1 MSNMPNF
8 NGQPNQPQNAPNVPQ
23 YNWNN
28 PVPNMPNN
36 APNMAML
43 PWLLATL
50 RDPNAL
56 ASFLNMMNNGQG
68 PSMPNMNM
76 PPQPSAPQPSPNQ
89 VPISQTVN
97 QISSARV
104 ITSLDDI
111 KPSEVPVDDTTRI
124 FMTDD
129 LQTIYAKKWDNNGEL
144 KNMVFQRVPDE
155 DPNQQ
160 SSSESNTDSRFSEIE
175 NRIDSI
181 IQITRDLATK
191 VEKMNVVT
199 DSNNSKST
207 QKKGGTANG

>member
-1 MSNMPNF
+1 MSNIPNYNSQQPNQSQNMPNS
-8 NGQPNQPQNAPNVPQ
+8 QS

-28 PVPNMPNN
+28 PVPNIPNSN
-36 APNMAML
+36 NMAML
-43 PWLLATL
+43 PWFLAML

-56 ASFLNMMNNGQG
+56 ASFLNSVNNQ
-68 PSMPNMNM
+68 PASAPPMPNVN
-76 PPQPSAPQPSPNQ
+76 PQPSAPQP
-89 VPISQTVN
+89 VPTSQTIN

-155 DPNQQ
+155 VPNQQ
-160 SSSESNTDSRFSEIE
+160 NSSEEANNSRFSQIE
-175 NRIDSI
+175 ERIDTI
-181 IQITRDLATK
+181 IQVTKELANR
-191 VEKMNVVT
+191 VEELGA
-199 DSNNSKST
+199 NNSKST